1 MTQQDPQ
8 IDFNIVDEETLQ
20 TEKEKYIREL
30 KLHEMFADAP
40 EELKNIVDEAKKE
53 PMDDL
58 IYQQPKSADTD
69 DNA

>member
-30 KLHEMFADAP
+30 KLQEMFENAP
-40 EELKNIVDEAKKE
+40 EELKNIVEEAKNE

-58 IYQQPKSADTD
+58 IYQKPQ
-69 DNA
+69 N

>member
-30 KLHEMFADAP
+30 KLQEMFENAP
-40 EELKNIVDEAKKE
+40 EELKNIVEEAKNE

-58 IYQQPKSADTD
+58 IYQKPSEHD
-69 DNA
+69 DK

>member
-8 IDFNIVDEETLQ
+8 IDFNIVDEETLA

-30 KLHEMFADAP
+30 KLQEMFENAP
-40 EELKNIVDEAKKE
+40 DELKHIIDEAKAE

-58 IYQQPKSADTD
+58 IYQKPADE
-69 DNA
+69 